1 MKAIIQAIPQK
12 ALVDD
17 VVKIV
22 VNHLNPNQQV
32 TVGAHL
38 QEDKIKF
45 GSYAHFKADGNGLV
59 DLSLHPSMGGSYT
72 DVMPM
77 GLFCSLVPMP
87 GQKKGLRLIK
97 KDVTTPLTFELSVY
111 DGIHHIDDIDHTTPM
126 LAFTSIER
134 SYLAKGVSVQEINHG
149 NIRGRL
155 FLPEGTGP
163 FPGVIDMFGNVG
175 NIVTF
180 RSALLASRG
189 FATLCLPYI
198 HYKDLP
204 KKLDGIR
211 LEYFEEAV
219 DGQLVIHCIE
229 NGHRNNRRF
238 SRWEMCT
245 IKAVFASMTSIHGSI
260 SYTMGISL
268 FLNRRILNTYEL
280 KHHPEGVSFLEFTE
294 DIHDHNLI
302 ALERAQ
308 AEILFIVSGDDKSV
322 MSVKE
327 TTAVTD
333 RMKRHGKHNYEMC
346 VYPGAGHLVEPPY
359 SPLCTA
365 SYHATMGLQMAWGGE
380 LKAHS
385 FAQENSWRKIQQ
397 FLRKNL
403 QQDGVQISS
412 ML

>member
-59 DLSLHPSMGGSYT
+59 DLSLHPSIGGSYT

-97 KDVTTPLTFELSVY
+97 KDVTTPLTFDLRVY
-111 DGIHHIDDIDHTTPM
+111 DGIHHIDDIDHTTPI

-163 FPGVIDMFGNVG
+163 FPGVIDMFGSVG

-180 RSALLASRG
+180 IRKPECTLLSEIVVASG
-189 FATLCLPYI
+189 LLTGSVSSTVKGHEFA
-198 HYKDLP
+198 
-204 KKLDGIR
+204 
-211 LEYFEEAV
+211 
-219 DGQLVIHCIE
+219 
-229 NGHRNNRRF
+229 
-238 SRWEMCT
+238 
-245 IKAVFASMTSIHGSI
+245 FA
-260 SYTMGISL
+260 
-268 FLNRRILNTYEL
+268 
-280 KHHPEGVSFLEFTE
+280 
-294 DIHDHNLI
+294 
-302 ALERAQ
+302 
-308 AEILFIVSGDDKSV
+308 
-322 MSVKE
+322 
-327 TTAVTD
+327 
-333 RMKRHGKHNYEMC
+333 
-346 VYPGAGHLVEPPY
+346 
-359 SPLCTA
+359 
-365 SYHATMGLQMAWGGE
+365 
-380 LKAHS
+380 
-385 FAQENSWRKIQQ
+385 
-397 FLRKNL
+397 
-403 QQDGVQISS
+403 
-412 ML
+412 